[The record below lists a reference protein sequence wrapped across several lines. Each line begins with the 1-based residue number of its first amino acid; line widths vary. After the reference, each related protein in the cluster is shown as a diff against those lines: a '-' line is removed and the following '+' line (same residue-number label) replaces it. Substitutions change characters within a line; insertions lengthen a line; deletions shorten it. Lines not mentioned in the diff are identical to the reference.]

1 MPKMY
6 RTCQE
11 CLHVQEDML
20 PVSKKS
26 IERYKERLCDKCL
39 SPGSL
44 DWGSANPP
52 SSWKERDE
60 D

>member
-1 MPKMY
+1 MPKMF

-11 CLHVQEDML
+11 CSHVQEDML

-44 DWGSANPP
+44 DWGSA
-52 SSWKERDE
+52 RDPRE
-60 D
+60 DSNG